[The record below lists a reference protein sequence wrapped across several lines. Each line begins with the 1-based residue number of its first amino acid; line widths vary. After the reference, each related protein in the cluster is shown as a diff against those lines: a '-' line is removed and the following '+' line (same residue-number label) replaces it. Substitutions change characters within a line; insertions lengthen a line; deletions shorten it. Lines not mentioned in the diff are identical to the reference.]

1 MTKLKIDNPGAV
13 PAGLYIVATPLGNA
27 RDITLRALD
36 VLQAADLILC
46 EDTRVTRKL
55 LTIYG
60 VKARLQACH
69 EHNEQAVAQDVLQAL
84 AAGMTLALVSDAG
97 TPVISDPGYRVIK
110 QAVAAGHV
118 VHPVPGASAPITALS
133 VSGLPSDRFTF
144 LGFLPAKAAARRA
157 ALASLSRDLGTVILF
172 ESPNRLPNLLN
183 DMADVLGSCRA
194 VVAREMTKKFEEII
208 AGTPAE
214 LAAHFAEGVRG
225 ECVVLF
231 HLEGGEAV
239 QQDSLDQAI
248 LTALEKLTVKD
259 AALEVSVRYGLSRKD
274 IYARALQLRA
284 EA

>member
-1 MTKLKIDNPGAV
+1 MTDLNLNSSSPVA
-13 PAGLYIVATPLGNA
+13 AGLYIVATPLGNA

-36 VLQAADLILC
+36 VLNAADLVLC

-60 VKARLQACH
+60 VKAHLQACH
-69 EHNEQAVAQDVLQAL
+69 EHNEQAVAQNVLAAL
-84 AAGMTLALVSDAG
+84 ADNKCVALVSDAG

-110 QAVAAGHV
+110 AAIAAGHP
-118 VHPVPGASAPITALS
+118 VHPVPGASAPIAALS
-133 VSGLPSDRFTF
+133 ASGLPSDRFVF

-157 ALASLSRDLGTVILF
+157 ALAALSRDLGTVIVF
-172 ESPNRLPNLLN
+172 ESPNRLTNLLH
-183 DMADVLGSCRA
+183 DMADVLGPCRT

-214 LAAHFAEGVRG
+214 LAMHFADGARG

-231 HLEGGEAV
+231 HLEGGETV
-239 QQDSLDQAI
+239 LQDSLDEAI
-248 LTALEKLTVKD
+248 LTALETLTVKD

-274 IYARALQLRA
+274 VYGRALQLRRDT
-284 EA
+284 

>member
-1 MTKLKIDNPGAV
+1 MTERTIDEPSPV

-36 VLQAADLILC
+36 VLRGADLILC

-60 VKARLQACH
+60 VKARLQACY
-69 EHNEQAVAQDVLQAL
+69 EHNEEAVAQEVLQAL
-84 AAGMTLALVSDAG
+84 AAGKVLALVSDAG

-110 QAVAAGHV
+110 QAVAAGYA
-118 VHPVPGASAPITALS
+118 VHPVPGASAPIAALS
-133 VSGLPSDRFTF
+133 ASGLPSDRFTF

-157 ALASLSRDLGTVILF
+157 ALASLSRDLGTIIVF
-172 ESPNRLPNLLN
+172 ESPKRLASLLN
-183 DMADVLGSCRA
+183 DMASVLGSCRA
-194 VVAREMTKKFEEII
+194 VVAREMTKKFEEIR

-214 LAAHFAEGVRG
+214 LAAHFAEDARG

-231 HLEGGEAV
+231 HLEGGPAV

-259 AALEVSVRYGLSRKD
+259 AALEVSLRYGLSRKD
-274 IYARALQLRA
+274 VYARALQLRA
-284 EA
+284 ET